1 MIKGCVKDGKIL
13 KIKLS
18 LLMSFMKRI
27 YCNSILNEG
36 STYQL
41 EEKYYIHLIRV
52 MRLVIGSEI
61 ALFNS
66 NSGEWKAIIT
76 KINKKNLI
84 AEVVD
89 KISDYVIEPNI
100 SLLFSPI
107 KNLNS
112 EAIIR
117 QSTELGVKNIFPT
130 SFQRT
135 IIKKIN
141 TEKFSSYSIG
151 AAQQCG
157 RMSIPSID
165 NYQRIDQRLN
175 LLSKSNV
182 LMFDENLKGKSM
194 QKIDLSTIDDKTEI
208 VVVIGPEGGFEEK
221 ERELISKNSKTF
233 HNISLG
239 PQILKADTAVIAALS
254 LTFHYFSYL

>member
-1 MIKGCVKDGKIL
+1 
-13 KIKLS
+13 
-18 LLMSFMKRI
+18 
-27 YCNSILNEG
+27 
-36 STYQL
+36 
-41 EEKYYIHLIRV
+41 

-182 LMFDENLKGKSM
+182 LMFDENLKGKSI

>member
-52 MRLVIGSEI
+52 MRLHIGSEI

-89 KISDYVIEPNI
+89 KISDYIIEPNI

-135 IIKKIN
+135 VIKKIN

-157 RMSIPSID
+157 RMSIPIID
-165 NYQRIDQRLN
+165 NYQKIDQRLD

-182 LMFDENLKGKSM
+182 LMFDENLKGKSI
-194 QKIDLSTIDDKTEI
+194 QKIDPLIIDDKTEI

-221 ERELISKNSKTF
+221 ERDLISKNSKTF

-254 LTFHYFSYL
+254 LTFHYFS

>member
-1 MIKGCVKDGKIL
+1 
-13 KIKLS
+13 
-18 LLMSFMKRI
+18 
-27 YCNSILNEG
+27 
-36 STYQL
+36 
-41 EEKYYIHLIRV
+41 

-89 KISDYVIEPNI
+89 KISDYVNEPNI

-157 RMSIPSID
+157 RMSIPIID
-165 NYQRIDQRLN
+165 NYQKIDQRLN

-182 LMFDENLKGKSM
+182 FMFDENLKGKFI
-194 QKIDLSTIDDKTEI
+194 QKIDVPTIDDKTEI

>member
-1 MIKGCVKDGKIL
+1 
-13 KIKLS
+13 
-18 LLMSFMKRI
+18 MKRI

-52 MRLVIGSEI
+52 MRLDIGSEI

-66 NSGEWKAIIT
+66 YSGEWKAIIT
-76 KINKKNLI
+76 KINKKNLT
-84 AEVVD
+84 AEVVS

-130 SFQRT
+130 FFQRT
-135 IIKKIN
+135 VIKKIN
-141 TEKFSSYSIG
+141 TDKFLSYSIG

-165 NYQRIDQRLN
+165 NYQKLDQRIN

-182 LMFDENLKGKSM
+182 LMFDENLKGKSI
-194 QKIDLSTIDDKTEI
+194 QKIDQFNTDDKTEI
-208 VVVIGPEGGFEEK
+208 IVIIGPEGGFVEK
-221 ERELISKNSKTF
+221 ERQLIFKNSKTF
-233 HNISLG
+233 QNVSLG

-254 LTFHYFSYL
+254 LTFHYFS

>member
-1 MIKGCVKDGKIL
+1 
-13 KIKLS
+13 
-18 LLMSFMKRI
+18 MKRI

-52 MRLVIGSEI
+52 MRLDIGSEI

-76 KINKKNLI
+76 KINKKNLT
-84 AEVVD
+84 AEVVS

-130 SFQRT
+130 FFQRT
-135 IIKKIN
+135 VIKKIN
-141 TEKFSSYSIG
+141 TDKFLSYSIG

-165 NYQRIDQRLN
+165 NYQKLDQRIN

-182 LMFDENLKGKSM
+182 LMFDENLKGKSI
-194 QKIDLSTIDDKTEI
+194 QNIDQFNTDDKTEI
-208 VVVIGPEGGFEEK
+208 IVIIGPEGGFEEK
-221 ERELISKNSKTF
+221 ERQLIFKNSKTF
-233 HNISLG
+233 QNISLG

-254 LTFHYFSYL
+254 LTFHYFS

>member
-1 MIKGCVKDGKIL
+1 
-13 KIKLS
+13 
-18 LLMSFMKRI
+18 MKRI

-52 MRLVIGSEI
+52 MRLDIGSEI

-66 NSGEWKAIIT
+66 NSGEWRAVIT

-84 AEVVD
+84 AKVVD

-130 SFQRT
+130 FFQRT
-135 IIKKIN
+135 VIKKIN
-141 TEKFSSYSIG
+141 ADKFSSYSIG

-165 NYQRIDQRLN
+165 NYQKLDQRLN
-175 LLSKSNV
+175 LLSKSDV
-182 LMFDENLKGKSM
+182 LMFDENLKGNSF
-194 QKIDLSTIDDKTEI
+194 QKIDQFNTDDKSEI
-208 VVVIGPEGGFEEK
+208 IVIIGPEGGFEEK
-221 ERELISKNSKTF
+221 ERLLISNNSKTF
-233 HNISLG
+233 QNVSLG

-254 LTFHYFSYL
+254 LTFHYFS

>member
-1 MIKGCVKDGKIL
+1 
-13 KIKLS
+13 
-18 LLMSFMKRI
+18 MKRI

-52 MRLVIGSEI
+52 MRLDIGSEI

-66 NSGEWKAIIT
+66 YSGEWKAIIT
-76 KINKKNLI
+76 RINKKNLT
-84 AEVVD
+84 AEVVS

-130 SFQRT
+130 FFQRT
-135 IIKKIN
+135 VIKKIN
-141 TEKFSSYSIG
+141 TDKFLSYSIG

-165 NYQRIDQRLN
+165 NYQKLDQRIN

-182 LMFDENLKGKSM
+182 LMFDENLKGKSI
-194 QKIDLSTIDDKTEI
+194 QKIDQFNTDDKTEI
-208 VVVIGPEGGFEEK
+208 IVIIGPEGGFVEK
-221 ERELISKNSKTF
+221 ERQLIFKNSKTF
-233 HNISLG
+233 QNVSLG

-254 LTFHYFSYL
+254 LTFHYFS

>member
-1 MIKGCVKDGKIL
+1 
-13 KIKLS
+13 
-18 LLMSFMKRI
+18 MKRI

-52 MRLVIGSEI
+52 MRLDIGSEI

-66 NSGEWKAIIT
+66 YSGEWKAIIT
-76 KINKKNLI
+76 RINKKNLT
-84 AEVVD
+84 AEVVS

-130 SFQRT
+130 FFQRT
-135 IIKKIN
+135 VIKKIN
-141 TEKFSSYSIG
+141 TDKFLSYSIG

-165 NYQRIDQRLN
+165 NYQKLDQRIN

-182 LMFDENLKGKSM
+182 LMFDENLKGKSIH
-194 QKIDLSTIDDKTEI
+194 KIDQFNTDDKTEI
-208 VVVIGPEGGFEEK
+208 IVIIGPEGGFVEK
-221 ERELISKNSKTF
+221 ERQLIFKNSKTF
-233 HNISLG
+233 QNVSLG

-254 LTFHYFSYL
+254 LTFHYFS